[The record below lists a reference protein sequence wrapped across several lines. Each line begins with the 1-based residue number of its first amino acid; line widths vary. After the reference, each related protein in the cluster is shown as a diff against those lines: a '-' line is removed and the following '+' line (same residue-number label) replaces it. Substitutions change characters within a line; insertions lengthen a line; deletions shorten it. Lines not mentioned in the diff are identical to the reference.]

1 MEIIVYKGKKWRER
15 GDQWTRSHTFNQP
28 TINIIRLI
36 EG

>member
-15 GDQWTRSHTFNQP
+15 EDQWTQSHTFDQP

>member
-1 MEIIVYKGKKWRER
+1 MEIIHKGKKWREK
-15 GDQWTRSHTFNQP
+15 GDQWTRSHTFDQL

>member
-1 MEIIVYKGKKWRER
+1 MEIIIYKGKKWRER
-15 GDQWTRSHTFNQP
+15 GDQWTRLYMFDQP

>member
-15 GDQWTRSHTFNQP
+15 DDQWTRSHMFDQL

-36 EG
+36 ER